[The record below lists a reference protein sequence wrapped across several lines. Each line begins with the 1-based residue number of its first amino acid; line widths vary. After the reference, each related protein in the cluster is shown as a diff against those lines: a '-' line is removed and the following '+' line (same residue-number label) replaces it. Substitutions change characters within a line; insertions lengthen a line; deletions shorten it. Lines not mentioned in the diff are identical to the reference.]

1 MERKPVPE
9 LSSSP
14 MSSRTSWKAHGA
26 LSGAGLAGKPSGSKG
41 ELCPL
46 TWWPCLFIQLETGV
60 QKGLERTPRAPA
72 AQTPKPVALERTII
86 AEHLNGNKESL
97 MDLKEWNEMIFLV
110 APPTSTRGAGASPA
124 APTSEVAAD
133 GS

>member
-72 AQTPKPVALERTII
+72 AQTPKPVNAASALQ
-86 AEHLNGNKESL
+86 K
-97 MDLKEWNEMIFLV
+97 
-110 APPTSTRGAGASPA
+110 
-124 APTSEVAAD
+124 
-133 GS
+133 